1 MTKELC
7 GITKEDA
14 IILMRKCNDINQW
27 SDIAYKIKS
36 RCYNEETAI
45 LGIKDARN
53 IVDSRLDEICTEL
66 VKKDTTDKLI
76 RLRRGEDYPDKVV
89 KVTTEEYL
97 IMFKLVAKYGTL
109 YDAPMSDEEG
119 KLVYG
124 DIEKRED
131 KTPNTYD
138 TFYMRER

>member
-1 MTKELC
+1 MTKEIP

-14 IILMRKCNDINQW
+14 IELMSKCNDINQW

-36 RCYNEETAI
+36 RCYDEETAV

-53 IVDSRLDEICTEL
+53 IVDSRLDEICAEL
-66 VKKDTTDKLI
+66 VKKDVSDKLI

-109 YDAPMSDEEG
+109 YDARMSDEEG
-119 KLVYG
+119 KLIYR
-124 DIEKRED
+124 DIELRKDETP
-131 KTPNTYD
+131 KTHD